1 MSDITINE
9 FAVKDLYTY
18 VDEILI
24 QDSYLDM
31 ASLHIDS
38 LFINIPLDKT
48 PNIYLKKLLQNP
60 ETLVNVWNDFHNL
73 LNLATKE

>member
-60 ETLVNVWNDFHNL
+60 ETLVNVWNDFQNL